1 MSSAPLFSLGPIDQ
15 LGDDEIV
22 GVCIS
27 GGIKR
32 DGDEWCPGGIDLT
45 NYKANPIV
53 LRGHN
58 PDYVVG
64 SALAIGLINANE
76 IGIRIKFAPP
86 GVSDIADE
94 TRGLVKAGVLSGI
107 SAGIDPT
114 EIEPLDPKNP
124 YGAMRIVR
132 AELLEVSIVPVP
144 ADVDARVTA
153 RALASRPGGAALLQS
168 LPALSAAAVQ
178 RALRHVGRACAP
190 QMPIMSLSVYDRTAF
205 YAAAHQQRS
214 RAIWA
219 CGQARQAEQRGY
231 SYEARQAE
239 LARLRSTDEPELR
252 TPARPRLR
260 PYGG

>member
-15 LGDDEIV
+15 LGEDEVAGIA
-22 GVCIS
+22 IS
-27 GGIKR
+27 GDLGR
-32 DGDEWCPGGIDLT
+32 DGDVWCPGGIDLT

-64 SALAIGLINANE
+64 SAVAIGLVNANE
-76 IGIRIKFAPP
+76 IGVRIKFAPP
-86 GVSDIADE
+86 GVSDVADE
-94 TRGLVKAGVLSGI
+94 CRGLVKSGVLKGI

-114 EIEPLDPKNP
+114 EIEPLDPKRP
-124 YGAMRIVR
+124 YGPMRVVR
-132 AELLEVSIVPVP
+132 AELLELSFVPIP
-144 ADVDARVTA
+144 ASATALVTA
-153 RALASRPGGAALLQS
+153 RSFAARPGAAVMLRS
-168 LPALSAAAVQ
+168 LPVLPAAAIARALSHA
-178 RALRHVGRACAP
+178 GAP
-190 QMPIMSLSVYDRTAF
+190 HAPPLMTWSVYDRTAF

-219 CGQARQAEQRGY
+219 CGQARQAEERSY